1 MVNIRKC
8 RTIRQAGSVEQASWK
23 KRIAPCLD
31 WREDTALAARQ
42 GLSAKS
48 GLANVK
54 WINPPSLS
62 MPMCTL
68 LPNHL
73 YFYYITP
80 LFMIVFLCGISLI
93 HIRLLLFALPKKC
106 IIQKDEVIRK
116 PRRKTE

>member
-23 KRIAPCLD
+23 KRIATCLD

-80 LFMIVFLCGISLI
+80 AVYDRFFVRHFPDSHQIAIVCL
-93 HIRLLLFALPKKC
+93 AKK
-106 IIQKDEVIRK
+106 VYN
-116 PRRKTE
+116 TER